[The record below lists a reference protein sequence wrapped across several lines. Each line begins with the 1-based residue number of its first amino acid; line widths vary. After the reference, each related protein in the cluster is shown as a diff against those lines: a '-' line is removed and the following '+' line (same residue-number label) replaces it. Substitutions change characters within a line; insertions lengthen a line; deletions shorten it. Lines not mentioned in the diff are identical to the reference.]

1 MNKKELETEFAN
13 DFSTPIFPIL
23 GELYLK
29 DKDLKRAEKV
39 CKVGLQYDPENIN
52 GYYILAKV
60 HLYNNQLNDAEK
72 VLSTLLIKNPMHINA
87 LRLIITIQQKL
98 KKSNTQRLKYLS
110 QLFDIFPNNQELKN
124 QIEQIDNEYL
134 IEKQKTSQKI
144 ITPDYI
150 PKSINFNVQSNMAT
164 ITFVEILKQQKHYE
178 QALHVLSIIESKSSP
193 TKNTKKLKTEIQKL
207 LSE

>member
-1 MNKKELETEFAN
+1 MNKKELEKQFAN
-13 DFSTPIFPIL
+13 DFSAPTFPIL

-29 DKDLKRAEKV
+29 DNDLKRAEKV
-39 CKVGLQYDPENIN
+39 CKIGLKYDPDNIN

-60 HLYNNQLNDAEK
+60 HLYNNELNDAEK
-72 VLSTLLIKNPMHINA
+72 VLSTLLSKNSMHINA

-98 KKSNTQRLKYLS
+98 NKTKKQRLKYLK
-110 QLFDIFPNNQELKN
+110 QLFDIFPDNQELKN
-124 QIEQIDNEYL
+124 QIEQIDKEYL
-134 IEKQKTSQKI
+134 IDKQKIPQTI
-144 ITPDYI
+144 INHNNI
-150 PKSINFNVQSNMAT
+150 SKNINFNVQNNMAT

-178 QALHVLSIIESKSSP
+178 QALHVLSIIESKTSP